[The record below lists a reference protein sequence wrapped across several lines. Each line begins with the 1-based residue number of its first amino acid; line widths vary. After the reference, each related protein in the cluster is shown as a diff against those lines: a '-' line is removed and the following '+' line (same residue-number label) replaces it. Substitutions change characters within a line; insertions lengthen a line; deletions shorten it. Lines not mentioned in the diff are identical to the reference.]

1 MARSIFL
8 LFGAAAYLI
17 FFGTFLY
24 LVAFVGDLPWAPR
37 TIDRPDSAFGLG
49 GGAAIDLALV
59 ALFGLQHSVMAR
71 QGFKAA
77 WTRIVPEPIERS
89 TYVLFASLALIAMF
103 LFWQPLPGTVWN
115 IENEAGRM
123 LLWALFG
130 AGWLI
135 VLVSTLLISHFELF
149 GLKQVWSNL
158 RGVPAEPPVFRQPF
172 LYKLVRHP
180 IYSGFFLAFW
190 ATPEMSAGHLLFA
203 VAMSAY
209 MLIAIG
215 YEERDLVRLFGTDYE
230 DYRSRVG
237 KLTPRMM
244 RRG

>member
-1 MARSIFL
+1 MVRSLYL

-24 LVAFVGDLPWAPR
+24 LIAFVGDLPWVPR
-37 TIDRPDSAFGLG
+37 TIDRPESGFGLG
-49 GGAAIDLALV
+49 GAVATDLALV

-77 WTRIVPEPIERS
+77 WTRIVPEPVERS
-89 TYVLFASLALIAMF
+89 FYVLFASLALIAMF
-103 LFWQPLPGTVWN
+103 LFWQPLPGVVWSLGS
-115 IENEAGRM
+115 EAARI

-149 GLKQVWSNL
+149 GLKQVWAHM
-158 RGVPAEPPVFRQPF
+158 RGAPAEPPVFRQPF

-180 IYSGFFLAFW
+180 IYSGFFIAFW
-190 ATPEMSAGHLLFA
+190 ATPEMSVGHLLFA

-209 MLIAIG
+209 MLIAIS
-215 YEERDLVRLFGTDYE
+215 YEERDLIRLFGKDYE
-230 DYRSRVG
+230 QYRTNVG
-237 KLTPRMM
+237 KLTPRLM

>member
-1 MARSIFL
+1 MARSIYL

-17 FFGTFLY
+17 FFATFLY
-24 LVAFVGDLPWAPR
+24 LVAFVGDLPWVPR
-37 TIDRPDSAFGLG
+37 TIDRPESGLGLG
-49 GGAAIDLALV
+49 GAAAIDLALV

-89 TYVLFASLALIAMF
+89 AYVLFASLALVAMF
-103 LFWQPLPGTVWN
+103 LFWQPLPGTVWSVGSEPAR
-115 IENEAGRM
+115 I
-123 LLWALFG
+123 LLWALFA

-149 GLKQVWSNL
+149 GLKQVWTHM
-158 RGVPAEPPVFRQPF
+158 RGTPAEAPVFRQPLF
-172 LYKLVRHP
+172 YKVVRHP
-180 IYSGFFLAFW
+180 IYTGFFIAFW
-190 ATPEMSAGHLLFA
+190 ATPEMTLGHLLFA

-209 MLIAIG
+209 MLVAIG
-215 YEERDLVRLFGTDYE
+215 YEERDLVRLFGSEYE
-230 DYRSRVG
+230 DYRARVG
-237 KLTPRMM
+237 KLAPRVV